1 MSTASIHPLHDAIL
15 DRFHDTVSR
24 FPPLHAPG
32 AGPAGGQPY
41 RVGEYL
47 VQLGYLQPREL
58 ASALRTPPVE
68 VSQHILPFG
77 CLLVARDVVA
87 APVLSVVLL
96 LQYLDRLEHMPAL
109 PPRFL
114 GEQLLVDAFLTP
126 DQLALVLQEQ
136 MQNCQHGVWTRLGSL
151 IVDHGWLDPP
161 AITAVVRRLRRETLF

>member
-1 MSTASIHPLHDAIL
+1 MSNTSIHPLHDAIL
-15 DRFHDTVSR
+15 SCFHDTISR
-24 FPPLHAPG
+24 FPPLHAPS
-32 AGPAGGQPY
+32 AAPAPGQPY

-58 ASALRTPPVE
+58 ASALRTRPVE
-68 VSQHILPFG
+68 VSQHIIPLG

-87 APVLSVVLL
+87 APVLSTVLL

-114 GEQLLVDAFLTP
+114 GEQLLVDDALTP

-136 MQNCQHGVWTRLGSL
+136 MQNCQHGVWTRLGDL
-151 IVDHGWLDPP
+151 IIDHGWIDPQ
-161 AITAVVRRLRRETLF
+161 AITAVVQRLRRETLF